1 VEPALSVY
9 RSYDLPPLVN
19 RQIHSFMRI
28 EWTGGY
34 TGERQF
40 RDEVWPE
47 GEVQNTVHF
56 VLEERGFVI
65 SQAGVVWKR
74 IEHDGETGAR
84 PHRSA
89 SARESGEACLR
100 FLHNYSFA
108 LA

>member
-47 GEVQNTVHF
+47 GEVQNTVH
-56 VLEERGFVI
+56 L
-65 SQAGVVWKR
+65 S
-74 IEHDGETGAR
+74 
-84 PHRSA
+84 
-89 SARESGEACLR
+89 
-100 FLHNYSFA
+100 
-108 LA
+108 